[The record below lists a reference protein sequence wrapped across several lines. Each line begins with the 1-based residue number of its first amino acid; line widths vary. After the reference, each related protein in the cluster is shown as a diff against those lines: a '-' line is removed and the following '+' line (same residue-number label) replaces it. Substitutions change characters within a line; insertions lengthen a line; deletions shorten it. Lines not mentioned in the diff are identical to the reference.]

1 MINNGVVRWSR
12 RITAVGA
19 GTMLLQAQG
28 CGIDE
33 ALANE
38 LLSLVLQTLVNSL
51 LGGLTF

>member
-1 MINNGVVRWSR
+1 
-12 RITAVGA
+12 
-19 GTMLLQAQG
+19 MLLQTQG

-38 LLSLVLQTLVNSL
+38 LLGLVLQTLVNSL